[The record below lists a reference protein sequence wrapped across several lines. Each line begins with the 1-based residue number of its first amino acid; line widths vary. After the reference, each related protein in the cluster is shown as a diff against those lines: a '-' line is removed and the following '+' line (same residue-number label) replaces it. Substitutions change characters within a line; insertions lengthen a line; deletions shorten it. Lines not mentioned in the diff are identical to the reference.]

1 MDRDESES
9 ARCSGDDC
17 GGGAGAVD
25 ATPGGG
31 AKRLQAT
38 GRPWRKGQSGNPAGR
53 PPRPQASGAPGDR
66 LIGADEP
73 TRDVILAEA
82 YRVVM
87 VEEDGKKRAMPLTQ
101 AVMRAMGQAALSG
114 NRLAQH
120 RWTRIVIEAEREQR
134 KAQTLIYNALE
145 RTHYRRNPAASFAD
159 DIVFDTTNGDTLIRD
174 LRPVDEPGEPL

>member
-1 MDRDESES
+1 MDRYESES
-9 ARCSGDDC
+9 ARCPGDDS
-17 GGGAGAVD
+17 GGGAGAVE
-25 ATPGGG
+25 AAPGGG
-31 AKRLQAT
+31 TKRVEAK

-120 RWTRIVIEAEREQR
+120 RWTRIVREAEREQR

-145 RTHYRRNPAASFAD
+145 RTHYRRNPTASYTD

-174 LRPVDEPGEPL
+174 FRASDTRGEAT

>member
-1 MDRDESES
+1 MDRYESES
-9 ARCSGDDC
+9 ARGPSDDSGE
-17 GGGAGAVD
+17 GAGAAD
-25 ATPGGG
+25 TAPGGG
-31 AKRLQAT
+31 TKRAEAT

-53 PPRPQASGAPGDR
+53 PPRPKASGAPGDR
-66 LIGADEP
+66 LLGADEP

-82 YRVVM
+82 YRFVM

-120 RWTRIVIEAEREQR
+120 RWTRIVREAEREQR

-145 RTHYRRNPAASFAD
+145 RAHYRRNPAASYAD
-159 DIVFDTTNGDTLIRD
+159 DIIFDTTNGDTLIRD
-174 LRPVDEPGEPL
+174 LRAPDVPDEAT